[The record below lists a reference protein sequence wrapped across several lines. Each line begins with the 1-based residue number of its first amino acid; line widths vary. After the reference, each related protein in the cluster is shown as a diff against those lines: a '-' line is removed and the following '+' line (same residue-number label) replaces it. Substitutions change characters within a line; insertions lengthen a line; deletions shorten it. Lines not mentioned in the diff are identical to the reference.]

1 MTSEIDDRVPKVADC
16 EAGTEDKTAR
26 AVKHEHL
33 SAPEGQRTDP
43 SLNSGGSRRRIFK
56 RSVRC
61 GGKGF
66 PSIYSHFWVKRLFW
80 WRANRTQHCI
90 LEKLFPNRLC
100 AGFVQTITLLSLKG
114 PSGHIFKRLEGE
126 GCIFFVCIY
135 VFLWLEMAYLM
146 LISLLRH
153 A

>member
-1 MTSEIDDRVPKVADC
+1 MTEFQRSLIVRRVLRIKLQGQWNMSTFRHLKDNELIPAWTAEGREDVYLR
-16 EAGTEDKTAR
+16 EACAAGEKG
-26 AVKHEHL
+26 K
-33 SAPEGQRTDP
+33 G
-43 SLNSGGSRRRIFK
+43 K
-56 RSVRC
+56 
-61 GGKGF
+61 GKGF
-66 PSIYSHFWVKRLFW
+66 PPIYSNFLVKRLFW
-80 WRANRTQHCI
+80 WRANRSQHCI

-100 AGFVQTITLLSLKG
+100 AGQTITLLSLKG